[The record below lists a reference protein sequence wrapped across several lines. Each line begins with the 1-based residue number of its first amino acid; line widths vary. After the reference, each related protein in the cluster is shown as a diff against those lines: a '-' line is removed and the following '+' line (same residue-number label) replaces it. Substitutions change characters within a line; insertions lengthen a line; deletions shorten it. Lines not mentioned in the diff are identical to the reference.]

1 MNKLYTHFRHRSRG
15 FTVVELV
22 IVIIVIAILA
32 IIILTT
38 YNGAQT
44 RTNNSRTLTGI
55 QQYYTSIKLYYAKNG
70 GKYPPVPNEGT
81 AQVTMTCLGTGYPG
95 GTCGTI
101 TGTTVNESTSF
112 MSTLRQGSGTNIT
125 GVVNDQ
131 AGSVGSESFIGA
143 AYGIDT
149 TTSAHSPTGRA
160 RMIEWFLAGK
170 NQDCKIPQAW
180 AYNTAHNNTACELD
194 LEPY

>member
-1 MNKLYTHFRHRSRG
+1 MNIPSTRIKAHTAG
-15 FTVVELV
+15 FTVVELMIV
-22 IVIIVIAILA
+22 IVVIAILA
-32 IIILTT
+32 IIVLVA
-38 YNGAQT
+38 YNGVQT
-44 RTNNSRTLTGI
+44 NTNNSRTLTGI
-55 QQYYTSIKLYYAKNG
+55 QQYYTSIKLYHAKNG
-70 GKYPPVPNEGT
+70 KYPTVPNEGS

-101 TGTTVNESTSF
+101 TGTTVSESTSF
-112 MSTLRQGSGTNIT
+112 MTTLRQGSGTSIT

-131 AGSVGSESFIGA
+131 AGSGGGEAFIGA

-149 TTSAHSPTGRA
+149 TTTAHSPTGRA

-170 NQDCKIPQAW
+170 NQNCKIPQAW
-180 AYNTAHNNTACELD
+180 AYNTSHNNTACELD

>member
-1 MNKLYTHFRHRSRG
+1 MNTSPTKIKLRITG
-15 FTVVELV
+15 FTIVELMIV
-22 IVIIVIAILA
+22 IVVIAILA
-32 IIILTT
+32 VITIVA
-38 YNGAQT
+38 YNGT
-44 RTNNSRTLTGI
+44 RTQSNNARTLTGV

-70 GKYPPVPNEGT
+70 GKYPTVPNEGT
-81 AQVTMTCLGTGYPG
+81 AQVTMTCLGTGYPSG
-95 GTCGTI
+95 KCGTI
-101 TGTTVNESTSF
+101 TGTTVNESASF
-112 MSTLRQGSGTNIT
+112 MSTLQQGSGTNIG

-131 AGSVGSESFIGA
+131 SGSVGGESFIGA

-160 RMIEWFLAGK
+160 RMIEWFLAGA
-170 NQDCKIPQAW
+170 NQNCKIPQAW